1 MPKSSD
7 AVRDEDGPE
16 EGPDYRWLGTTAAA
30 DFLGVV
36 PRTLYRLIDEGLL
49 PAYKMGR
56 VIRLK
61 SSDLDD
67 YLEHQR
73 VQPGDLKH
81 LYPERAEEP

>member
-7 AVRDEDGPE
+7 AVRGEDGPG
-16 EGPDYRWLGTTAAA
+16 EGPGYRWLGTTAAA
-30 DFLGVV
+30 DLLGVV
-36 PRTLYRLIDEGLL
+36 PRTLYRLIDEGLV

-61 SSDLDD
+61 STDLEA
-67 YLEHQR
+67 YLEEHR

-81 LYPERAEEP
+81 LYPERNDEP

>member
-7 AVRDEDGPE
+7 TTGDGSSE
-16 EGPDYRWLGTTAAA
+16 EQGPGYRWLGTTAAA
-30 DFLGVV
+30 DLLGVV

-61 SSDLDD
+61 STDLDA
-67 YLEHQR
+67 YLEQQR

-81 LYPERAEEP
+81 LYPERTDEP